1 MFPKTRLEEIQRAA
15 FADQGRHARLEYA
28 RFFHRDLF
36 DGVAQDPRVIES
48 FFIFFIR
55 KIYKRLRD

>member
-48 FFIFFIR
+48 FFYFFHQENI
-55 KIYKRLRD
+55 